1 MKVVTIQQLERD
13 LDRIL
18 DDVLDQQEHYSVSIS
33 FVTCADTVNEP
44 CLSSQ
49 WDKKSIVMLPEE
61 DYEVMRDVYKEWL
74 EDNGFSPEDERLLS
88 ST

>member
-18 DDVLDQQEHYSVSIS
+18 DDVLDQQEHYSVSVA

-44 CLSSQ
+44 CLTSQ

-61 DYEVMRDVYKEWL
+61 DYEVMRDI
-74 EDNGFSPEDERLLS
+74 
-88 ST
+88 

>member
-18 DDVLDQQEHYSVSIS
+18 DDVLDQQEHYSVSIA

-44 CLSSQ
+44 CLTSQ
-49 WDKKSIVMLPEE
+49 WEKKSIVMLPEE

-74 EDNGFSPEDERLLS
+74 EDNGFSPEDQRVI
-88 ST
+88 T